1 YPRMRAD
8 HYAWFI
14 GVALLLAIARGASD
28 AWSAGAPVYLSDWT
42 LHAAAHF
49 AGTLLVVQLVAGWIG
64 RLQLQRLMADLRT
77 VLPWLLLTLG
87 VTAA

>member
-1 YPRMRAD
+1 LAGQTPLAATLNAALTGVLVCVGTQVLRTFPLQPYPRMRAD

-28 AWSAGAPVYLSDWT
+28 AWSAGAPFYLSDWT

-49 AGTLLVVQLVAGWIG
+49 AGTLLVV
-64 RLQLQRLMADLRT
+64 
-77 VLPWLLLTLG
+77 
-87 VTAA
+87 